1 MPAAPPAKAG
11 MRPLPSRH
19 ISRVLLRFPGR
30 WGALIFPICGFSDA
44 WASVF
49 PTRLYGVLDCRHT
62 PNPWPEAREP
72 GTQVVGAN
80 FAVIPR
86 DALLFQREPVS

>member
-1 MPAAPPAKAG
+1 MVALDPA
-11 MRPLPSRH
+11 
-19 ISRVLLRFPGR
+19 
-30 WGALIFPICGFSDA
+30 ICGN
-44 WASVF
+44 
-49 PTRLYGVLDCRHT
+49 PGVRAAVQFLRIFCIHRHQLLDCRHT

-72 GTQVVGAN
+72 GNQVVGAN

>member
-1 MPAAPPAKAG
+1 MRRGAIPACWARK
-11 MRPLPSRH
+11 RELQVIER
-19 ISRVLLRFPGR
+19 RRFLEI
-30 WGALIFPICGFSDA
+30 AGFSA
-44 WASVF
+44 RGGKISPPVHGCCYAAAN
-49 PTRLYGVLDCRHT
+49 T

-72 GTQVVGAN
+72 GNQVVGAN